1 MTQKKPFNFSE
12 PANLIMLGGLILT
25 VISLFLPFFVIDAF
39 GYKITMNYVYNEA
52 LGQSSAADG
61 IFIIIFMVIA
71 IIFIFL
77 QKPIVVIVMGVLSLL
92 LYAYT
97 ESNLSSEL
105 GGYSSMVTRGIG
117 PVLFIIGLLVLIG
130 GAIMKIVMKNKN
142 PQYNVPQPGFNQY
155 GQATGYGSSFGQQ
168 PQQGYGAYGQQPQ
181 QQGYG
186 QYGQQP
192 QQQAYGQYGQQP
204 QQQGYGQYGQQP
216 QQQGYGQYGQQ
227 PQQGYDQYNRPPQ

>member
-12 PANLIMLGGLILT
+12 PANLIQLGGLILT
-25 VISLFLPFFVIDAF
+25 VISLFLPFYTVDAF
-39 GYKITMNYVYNEA
+39 GYGFTMNYVYNEV
-52 LGQSSAADG
+52 LGQSSLADG
-61 IFIIIFMVIA
+61 IFIIVFMVIA

-97 ESNLSSEL
+97 ESNMSSEL
-105 GGYSSMVTRGIG
+105 GVYSSMVTRGIG
-117 PVLFIIGLLVLIG
+117 PVILIIGVLVLIG
-130 GAIMKIVMKNKN
+130 GAIMKIAMKNKN
-142 PQYNVPQPGFNQY
+142 PQYNAPQQGFNQY
-155 GQATGYGSSFGQQ
+155 GQ
-168 PQQGYGAYGQQPQ
+168 PQGYGAYGQQPQ

-186 QYGQQP
+186 AYGQQP
-192 QQQAYGQYGQQP
+192 QQQGYGQYGQQP

-227 PQQGYDQYNRPPQ
+227 PQQGYGQYGQQPQQGYDQYNRPPQ